1 MKIQF
6 WVRGTQ
12 VSGLDYLVRCLPSR
26 PNHLRN
32 INIALAGNR
41 LKIRVC
47 VGIEINLTLVSLESA
62 CELKKKHS
70 SCHRAKF
77 HEIELFPFISRFFK
91 KKTLQ
96 IQKGIQ
102 VQFHDFLMIFF
113 QYNFRLYF
121 YPKTLKLILL
131 PKQKKIFETKSTFQ
145 RWSNWSLLWWD
156 AFL

>member
-1 MKIQF
+1 M
-6 WVRGTQ
+6 WT
-12 VSGLDYLVRCLPSR
+12 
-26 PNHLRN
+26 
-32 INIALAGNR
+32 
-41 LKIRVC
+41 
-47 VGIEINLTLVSLESA
+47 E
-62 CELKKKHS
+62 KKHS

-156 AFL
+156 AFFIILSIVWLRITLFYVKKMHKLLTYYLFIIFWFYLTLYCIPFKWWQFSPLIILESK

>member
-1 MKIQF
+1 M
-6 WVRGTQ
+6 
-12 VSGLDYLVRCLPSR
+12 SGLDYLVRCLPSR

-47 VGIEINLTLVSLESA
+47 VGIEINLILVSLESA

-113 QYNFRLYF
+113 FQYNFRLYF

-131 PKQKKIFETKSTFQ
+131 PKQKKDIRDKKYFSTLKQLESTVMRCFFIIL
-145 RWSNWSLLWWD
+145 SIV
-156 AFL
+156 

>member
-1 MKIQF
+1 M
-6 WVRGTQ
+6 
-12 VSGLDYLVRCLPSR
+12 CSR

-113 QYNFRLYF
+113 FN
-121 YPKTLKLILL
+121 TTSDSISI
-131 PKQKKIFETKSTFQ
+131 QKH
-145 RWSNWSLLWWD
+145 
-156 AFL
+156 

>member
-1 MKIQF
+1 M
-6 WVRGTQ
+6 WT
-12 VSGLDYLVRCLPSR
+12 
-26 PNHLRN
+26 
-32 INIALAGNR
+32 
-41 LKIRVC
+41 
-47 VGIEINLTLVSLESA
+47 E
-62 CELKKKHS
+62 KKHS

-113 QYNFRLYF
+113 FQYNFRLYF

-131 PKQKKIFETKSTFQ
+131 PKQKKDIRDKKYFSTLKQLESTVMRCFFIILSIVWLRKQ
-145 RWSNWSLLWWD
+145 L
-156 AFL
+156 FLCLNKCTNYWPTTQLFFPLFSDYFP

>member
-1 MKIQF
+1 M
-6 WVRGTQ
+6 
-12 VSGLDYLVRCLPSR
+12 SGLDYLVRCLPSR

-113 QYNFRLYF
+113 SIQLQTLFLSKNTKTDIITKTKKDIRDKKYF
-121 YPKTLKLILL
+121 STLKQLESTVMRCFFIILS
-131 PKQKKIFETKSTFQ
+131 IV
-145 RWSNWSLLWWD
+145 
-156 AFL
+156 